1 MKKTRLLEIIREEI
15 TSALSET
22 LYSGPGSLKEPK
34 VQQALS
40 KMQGQ
45 EKADAIKGI
54 TTGTNP
60 LNLEEEELLNEVPY
74 IGGERGEELFAAIK
88 TASNN
93 LKDRF
98 PTATPKDISQII
110 LSKKKRPE
118 LAPEVEDALDAQF
131 VKFGGEEKYTTNLGG
146 PQTLRAVEKALGVKS
161 EKSTEPKEPKVAAE
175 PKAAEPKAAA
185 KPKAAA
191 EPKAAEPK
199 TVAKPKTPTKSDSED
214 KAMKSAERID
224 KGIQGKY
231 AAKLSDAEEKAFV
244 SYKKQASSLANKI
257 EDAES
262 PEDRARL
269 VGQLKAL
276 RNDPEVMA
284 LFKAKGVSI

>member
-15 TSALSET
+15 STALNEANNVLVTNKKGET
-22 LYSGPGSLKEPK
+22 TTMPFNTPEEKKTVTNLKSDGNITNIK
-34 VQQALS
+34 TTA
-40 KMQGQ
+40 GQ
-45 EKADAIKGI
+45 NIK
-54 TTGTNP
+54 
-60 LNLEEEELLNEVPY
+60 EEELLNEVPY

-93 LKDRF
+93 LKDKF
-98 PTATPKDISQII
+98 PTATPEDISKII

-118 LAPEVEDALDAQF
+118 LAPEVEDALVAQEE
-131 VKFGGEEKYTTNLGG
+131 KFGGEEKYTPNLGG

-161 EKSTEPKEPKVAAE
+161 EKSTEPKEPKAAAE
-175 PKAAEPKAAA
+175 PKAAT
-185 KPKAAA
+185 PKAAA

-224 KGIQGKY
+224 KGIKGKY
-231 AAKLSDAEEKAFV
+231 ATKLSDAEEKAFA
-244 SYKKQASSLANKI
+244 SYKKQASVLANKI

-262 PEDRARL
+262 PEDRARF
-269 VGQLKAL
+269 VGQLKTL
-276 RNDPEVMA
+276 RNDPEVMT